1 MESFM
6 TTLHSP
12 RRITWM
18 AIAIVLLLHISPDL
32 AASAG
37 KDRDDDRGVV
47 VTFTKWITGSA
58 QPNANDQPAPT
69 RSLMAGIV
77 GGHVGTGTFVGEV
90 LDHKLSTPGTVT
102 VAINAL
108 EAIYEVHAGKRS
120 FGALIR
126 GGTSNGKGLLD
137 GVILNGWRTGARVHV
152 EFVRV
157 ASCPDNPNQTGPL
170 APCFQGTIRI
180 LPESEDSDE

>member
-1 MESFM
+1 M
-6 TTLHSP
+6 TTSHD
-12 RRITWM
+12 RRRNVWM
-18 AIAIVLLLHISPDL
+18 AIAIALLLQISPTL
-32 AASAG
+32 ADDAD
-37 KDRDDDRGVV
+37 KDKRGVV

-58 QPNANDQPAPT
+58 QPNANDQPAPL

-77 GGHVGTGTFVGEV
+77 GGDVGAGAFVGEV

-102 VAINAL
+102 VPINAL
-108 EAIYEVHAGKRS
+108 EAVYEVHAGQHS

-126 GGTSNGKGLLD
+126 GGSSNGRGLLD

-152 EFVRV
+152 EFTRLPN
-157 ASCPDNPNQTGPL
+157 CPGNPNQTGPL